1 MQKSQH
7 GLTLIELMVVLAIAA
22 ILAFLAV
29 PSFTSMI
36 RSNAISGSVN
46 TFMSDMRY
54 ARSEAVRLGGGVVVC
69 RSDDPES
76 ATPACG
82 TGHGP
87 GNKGWVSG
95 WIIFHDSVTNNGVWE
110 AGERIL
116 RVQAPMSS
124 PDQIVEDGS
133 GSSTLFRF
141 TGTGRLLSSASA
153 TTMRFG
159 STANGT
165 ARRTVC
171 VNAGGRA
178 RVDTSGSAVCE

>member
-7 GLTLIELMVVLAIAA
+7 GLTLIELMVVLAISA
-22 ILAFLAV
+22 ILAFLAA

-36 RSNAISGSVN
+36 RSNAISSSVN

-54 ARSEAVRLGGGVVVC
+54 ARSEAIRLGGGVVVC

-87 GNKGWVSG
+87 GNNGWISG
-95 WIIFHDSVTNNGVWE
+95 WIIFHDLDNDGAWDS
-110 AGERIL
+110 GERVL
-116 RVQAPMSS
+116 RVQAAMSS
-124 PDQIVEDGS
+124 PDQIVEDGAA
-133 GSSTLFRF
+133 SSTVFRF
-141 TGTGRLLSSASA
+141 TGTGRLLSSAGA
-153 TTMRFG
+153 TSMRFG
-159 STANGT
+159 SAANGT

-178 RVDTSGSAVCE
+178 RVDTNASAVCE

>member
-1 MQKSQH
+1 MHKSQH

-46 TFMSDMRY
+46 TFLSDMRY
-54 ARSEAVRLGGGVVVC
+54 ARSEAIRLGGGVVVC

-95 WIIFHDSVTNNGVWE
+95 WIIFHDLDNDGAWDS
-110 AGERIL
+110 GERVL
-116 RVQAPMSS
+116 RVQAAMSS
-124 PDQIVEDGS
+124 PDQIVEDGAS
-133 GSSTLFRF
+133 SSTVFRF
-141 TGTGRLLSSASA
+141 TATGRLLSSASA

-159 STANGT
+159 SAANGT

-178 RVDTSGSAVCE
+178 RADTSGSAVCE